1 MTYPTPK
8 ATSRRRFLKTSG
20 AMVAM
25 IPVVNLM
32 GCSDDGPEPPPAP
45 REPPVQPEQPQQPAA
60 PGGTRAEAPAQGEP
74 ARSAPAGN
82 MPKVSEDEPTARALA
97 YVHDANDVDA
107 SQQPRYEEGQL
118 CDNCALYIDESSDE
132 EDWGGCSIFPG
143 KLVNAKG
150 WCNAYVP
157 VS

>member
-1 MTYPTPK
+1 MMTNRAPI

-32 GCSDDGPEPPPAP
+32 GCSDDASQAAPAP
-45 REPPVQPEQPQQPAA
+45 RETPEPAQPAQPQQPAA
-60 PGGTRAEAPAQGEP
+60 PAGTSAETSAQPAPG
-74 ARSAPAGN
+74 GN
-82 MPKVSEDEPTARALA
+82 MPKVSEDEPTARALS

-107 SQQPRYEEGQL
+107 SQQPRYADGQL
-118 CDNCALYIDESSDE
+118 CENCALYIDESSDE
-132 EDWGGCSIFPG
+132 ADWGGCSIFPG

-157 VS
+157 MS

>member
-1 MTYPTPK
+1 MTNRAPN

-20 AMVAM
+20 AMMAM

-32 GCSDDGPEPPPAP
+32 GCSDDASQAAPEPREAP
-45 REPPVQPEQPQQPAA
+45 TQPKQPAA
-60 PGGTRAEAPAQGEP
+60 PAGSRAEAPAQAEP
-74 ARSAPAGN
+74 ARAAPAGD
-82 MPKVSEDEPTARALA
+82 MPKVSEDEPTARALS

-107 SQQPRYEEGQL
+107 AQQPRYADGQL
-118 CDNCALYIDESSDE
+118 CENCALYVDESSDE
-132 EDWGGCSIFPG
+132 ADWGGCSIFPG